1 MLVKLSGK
9 WVTIQLCL
17 LSQFSRHFTITYCV
31 KRNLP
36 KKIVKLQLDRTYLLS
51 CKNSVAILFKY
62 IVVITDFQQFY
73 RYCQHGKN
81 VKKVFSLTFFNSE
94 TFQNSAGAS
103 ANTGSASGG
112 QVEEAEDEESS
123 SSSSSTLTGVRF
135 LTL

>member
-1 MLVKLSGK
+1 MKTYACEAK
-9 WVTIQLCL
+9 WQVGYDPTLFTI
-17 LSQFSRHFTITYCV
+17 SVSRHFTITYCV

-81 VKKVFSLTFFNSE
+81 VKKSFQFDVFQF
-94 TFQNSAGAS
+94 
-103 ANTGSASGG
+103 
-112 QVEEAEDEESS
+112 
-123 SSSSSTLTGVRF
+123 
-135 LTL
+135 

>member
-81 VKKVFSLTFFNSE
+81 VKKSYLTFFNSE